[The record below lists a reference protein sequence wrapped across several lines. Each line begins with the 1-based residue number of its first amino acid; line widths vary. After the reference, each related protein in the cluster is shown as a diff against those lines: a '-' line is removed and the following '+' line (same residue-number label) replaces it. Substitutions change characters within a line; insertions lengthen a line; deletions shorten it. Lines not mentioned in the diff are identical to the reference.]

1 MRTAIGICLA
11 LIILAVGVLMLFPH
25 HTPEGGALLA
35 KVETKR
41 VNPSPPA
48 PVVEAPAPAPVS
60 NTEIAQDLSASSR
73 EAATPKVPAQ
83 AKAQKAP
90 KQQAGG
96 KQADPPPKDE
106 IARAA
111 LSYVGID
118 PEADEYWIGA
128 INNPELSA
136 EERSNL
142 IEDLNEDGLSDP
154 KHPGPEDLPVILNRM
169 TLIEELADNAMD
181 KANADAFQEAY
192 KDLVNLA
199 GLASGQGGEPVR

>member
-1 MRTAIGICLA
+1 MRSAIGICLV
-11 LIILAVGVLMLFPH
+11 LIVFAVGALMLFPFH
-25 HTPEGGALLA
+25 APKGGRLLA
-35 KVETKR
+35 KVETNE
-41 VNPSPPA
+41 VEAAPPA
-48 PVVEAPAPAPVS
+48 PVVETPATTRAL
-60 NTEIAQDLSASSR
+60 NTEIAQESSASPQ
-73 EAATPKVPAQ
+73 EAVPPRVPA
-83 AKAQKAP
+83 AQKAP
-90 KQQAGG
+90 KEQAGG
-96 KQADPPPKDE
+96 NKADLPPKDE

-118 PEADEYWIGA
+118 PEADAYWTSA
-128 INNPELSA
+128 INNPELPA

-169 TLIEELADNAMD
+169 TLIEDLADNAMD

-199 GLASGQGGEPVR
+199 GLASGTGGEPVR